1 MRMPGPEGNYDR
13 NVGVSGRMER
23 KEDGTR
29 MLFFSRSRADLGL
42 TLWLA
47 AALVLCTMVLF
58 QLDDGDVQLMT
69 YNQHMREASCTVL
82 DGQLEHDVVPQDGAP
97 PDIGIPDKDKASAE
111 YTTCMMSTHNG
122 FRPAAICFV

>member
-1 MRMPGPEGNYDR
+1 MRMPGPEGNYER
-13 NVGVSGRMER
+13 NDGVSGRFEN
-23 KEDGTR
+23 KEGGTR

-69 YNQHMREASCTVL
+69 YNQHMREATCMVL

-97 PDIGIPDKDKASAE
+97 PDMNIPGEDKASAQ
-111 YTTCMMSTHNG
+111 CIVPVCH
-122 FRPAAICFV
+122 PA